1 MLVFLVFTLGW
12 RWAAL
17 RLVLGVAL
25 VFGTALLATRLAGAA
40 TVDPAMAHQL
50 AELQPETGNALLRW
64 LRALARLAL
73 SLIPEYIILIV
84 ALGAARAYLFPAI
97 VAGASDG
104 ALLLLGLALAGVLFA
119 IPTAGEIP
127 IIQTLMAYGLAAGPA
142 GALLLTL
149 APISLP
155 SIAMVW
161 RAFPKRVLLLAAG
174 LTLLAGLVSGL
185 AAMALHL

>member
-1 MLVFLVFTLGW
+1 VLVFLVFTLGW

-25 VFGTALLATRLAGAA
+25 VLGTALLATRLAGAA
-40 TVDPAMAHQL
+40 TVDLAVAHQL
-50 AELQPETGNALLRW
+50 AEPQQETGNALLRW

-97 VAGASDG
+97 GAGASDG
-104 ALLLLGLALAGVLFA
+104 LLLLVGLALAGVLFA

-127 IIQTLMAYGLAAGPA
+127 IIQTLTAYGLAAGPA

-174 LTLLAGLVSGL
+174 LTLLAGLVSGV

>member
-97 VAGASDG
+97 GAGASDG

-127 IIQTLMAYGLAAGPA
+127 IIQTLMAFGLAAGPA